1 MCGPLQGPQA
11 HRPPWGEGASPGP
24 RAQRK
29 RVRVWRGASR
39 EPRSALPGPFRGSG
53 AGAGVRAPPRAGSSL
68 ASPPARS
75 ASRSAPPAT
84 AWLAAGPG
92 TRGDPRAA
100 APPASRPQTPP
111 PTARS
116 YQPRAS
122 GKTAAAPS
130 TAAGAEGGL
139 CWRPGGRRA
148 ERGRACGLR
157 PRRGAGRRG
166 GSSPGRAGGDRGG
179 PSQAQRPSAQHR
191 PRAHSLP
198 GPPSLAHPHPAWA
211 PRYQS
216 APLSSAPRTPSSTAS
231 VLTPTPHTPPPAP
244 PGPQAPS
251 SLTPSPV
258 PLSLRF
264 PGVCPH
270 GLLTAGRRGEDGAP
284 GRQGARASQAQSS
297 TGPRRPPSRR
307 ERGAGTP
314 LPASRAAA
322 QVPPG
327 PAGGLATCNPTAPAS
342 GPPGPRRTG
351 PLGLAP
357 SCFPRFVCPRV
368 SSRPPANPRL

>member
-1 MCGPLQGPQA
+1 MET
-11 HRPPWGEGASPGP
+11 R
-24 RAQRK
+24 RA
-29 RVRVWRGASR
+29 
-39 EPRSALPGPFRGSG
+39 PSG
-53 AGAGVRAPPRAGSSL
+53 AGTCVRPPPSAWGGQTRRLIPGTGGRGQGRAFAGAAPLCPAPPPRPL
-68 ASPPARS
+68 AARS
-75 ASRSAPPAT
+75 SIPC
-84 AWLAAGPG
+84 
-92 TRGDPRAA
+92 
-100 APPASRPQTPP
+100 
-111 PTARS
+111 
-116 YQPRAS
+116 
-122 GKTAAAPS
+122 APS
-130 TAAGAEGGL
+130 SCLG
-139 CWRPGGRRA
+139 
-148 ERGRACGLR
+148 
-157 PRRGAGRRG
+157 
-166 GSSPGRAGGDRGG
+166 
-179 PSQAQRPSAQHR
+179 
-191 PRAHSLP
+191 
-198 GPPSLAHPHPAWA
+198 

-251 SLTPSPV
+251 FLTPSPV